1 MLSKMT
7 TISRNQ
13 SLLGLSA
20 ATVLALAGCAAPR
33 QSRFQMPFV
42 APSPVA
48 ARDVV
53 LAGDPPSLP
62 PNLYLSKE
70 TPTFIPGQSRLTPL
84 PTPSDL
90 LISRAEDAFQKGKR
104 YYQSGDKER
113 ARKQFDRAVDLMF
126 EASENPTDRQA
137 FERKFEETV
146 DGIERYDLA
155 GMGPALNVETPP
167 FEKSPLE
174 DILEM
179 TFPLDPKLKT
189 KVKEELQAT
198 VSQLPLAMNDAVLGF
213 INFFSGR
220 GHKTMIAGMQRAGR
234 YRPMIQ
240 RVLDEEGVPQE
251 LIYLAQ
257 AESGFFPR
265 AVSNKQAT
273 GMWQFVKFRGQEYGL
288 MQTPYLDDRLDPE
301 KATRSAARHLRDL
314 YTHFGDWYLAIAAY
328 NCGPGNVQKAVERT
342 GYADFWELRNRRV
355 LPIETTNYVPI
366 ILAMTIMAKNAKEYD
381 LDGVVPEPALEY
393 DVAKITS
400 PTHLALVADLTQTPV
415 SEIQALNPALLKN
428 LAPAGYQ
435 LNVPRGTAVSL
446 VEALETVPA
455 DRRASWRMHK
465 VESGET
471 LAMIGKRYGASPS
484 AIAAANRIES
494 EAPEAGDRIAI
505 PQAAVTPSSARKA
518 AVRRSGAASARNT
531 TTHTTTAHKRIS
543 TTKKSAV
550 HATAAPKPAPKAGAV
565 AKASPQRPG
574 SAGRT

>member
-1 MLSKMT
+1 MLSKITM
-7 TISRNQ
+7 ISRSQ
-13 SLLGLSA
+13 ALSGLNITA
-20 ATVLALAGCAAPR
+20 LLALAGCAGPMQ
-33 QSRFQMPFV
+33 QSRFQMPF
-42 APSPVA
+42 ATPGRMA
-48 ARDVV
+48 TTDVV
-53 LAGDPPSLP
+53 LSGEP

-70 TPTFIPGQSRLTPL
+70 TPAFVPGQSRLTPL

-90 LISRAEDAFQKGKR
+90 LISRADDAFQKGKR
-104 YYQSGDKER
+104 FYQSGDKER
-113 ARKQFDRAVDLMF
+113 ARKQFDRAVDMMF

-155 GMGPALNVETPP
+155 GLGPALNVETPG

-179 TFPLDPKLKT
+179 TFPVDPKLKT
-189 KVKEELQAT
+189 KVREELQAT
-198 VSQLPLAMNDAVLGF
+198 VSQLPLATNDAVLGF

-240 RVLDEEGVPQE
+240 RILDEEGVPPE

-257 AESGFFPR
+257 AESGFFAR

-273 GMWQFVKFRGQEYGL
+273 GMWQFVKFRGQQYGL

-314 YTHFGDWYLAIAAY
+314 YNQFGDWYLAIAAY

-342 GYADFWELRNRRV
+342 GYADFWELRSRRV
-355 LPIETTNYVPI
+355 LPLETTNYVPI

-381 LDGVVPEPALEY
+381 LDGVVPETPLEY
-393 DVAKITS
+393 DVATITS
-400 PTHLALVADLTQTPV
+400 PTHLALVADLTETPV
-415 SEIQALNPALLKN
+415 SEIQALNPALLRN

-435 LNVPRGTAVSL
+435 LNVPRGTGVPL
-446 VEALETVPA
+446 VAALETVPA
-455 DRRASWRMHK
+455 DRRASWRVHK

-484 AIAAANRIES
+484 VIAAANRMASES
-494 EAPEAGDRIAI
+494 PEAGDLLAI
-505 PQAAVTPSSARKA
+505 PQAAVTPSAARKPA
-518 AVRRSGAASARNT
+518 ARRSSSTSAHGA
-531 TTHTTTAHKRIS
+531 TAQKQS
-543 TTKKSAV
+543 SKKSTV
-550 HATAAPKPAPKAGAV
+550 HSTAAPKPAPKAGTV
-565 AKASPQRPG
+565 AKASHKRPG

>member
-1 MLSKMT
+1 M
-7 TISRNQ
+7 
-13 SLLGLSA
+13 
-20 ATVLALAGCAAPR
+20 
-33 QSRFQMPFV
+33 QSRFQMAFLPAGPA
-42 APSPVA
+42 APA
-48 ARDVV
+48 DIV
-53 LAGDPPSLP
+53 LSGEP

-70 TPTFIPGQSRLTPL
+70 TPAFITGQSRLTPL

-90 LISRAEDAFQKGKR
+90 LISRADDAFQKGKR
-104 YYQSGDKER
+104 FYQSGDKDR

-137 FERKFEETV
+137 FERKFDETV

-155 GMGPALNVETPP
+155 GLGPALNVETPR

-179 TFPLDPKLKT
+179 TFPVDPKLKT
-189 KVKEELQAT
+189 KVREELQAT
-198 VSQLPLAMNDAVLGF
+198 VSQLPLATNDAVLGF

-240 RVLDEEGVPQE
+240 RILDEEGVPPE

-257 AESGFFPR
+257 AESGFLPR

-273 GMWQFVKFRGQEYGL
+273 GMWQFVKFRGQQYGL

-314 YTHFGDWYLAIAAY
+314 YNQFGDWYLAIAGY

-342 GYADFWELRNRRV
+342 GYADFWELRSRRV
-355 LPIETTNYVPI
+355 LPLETTNYVPI
-366 ILAMTIMAKNAKEYD
+366 ILAMTIMAKNAKAYD
-381 LDGVVPEPALEY
+381 LDGVVPDPALEY
-393 DVAKITS
+393 DVTTITS
-400 PTHLALVADLTQTPV
+400 PTHLALVADLAETPV

-435 LNVPRGTAVSL
+435 LNVPRGTGVSL
-446 VEALETVPA
+446 AAALETVPA
-455 DRRASWRMHK
+455 ERRASWRVHK

-484 AIAAANRIES
+484 AIAAANRMAS
-494 EAPEAGDRIAI
+494 EAPEAGDRLAI
-505 PQAAVTPSSARKA
+505 PQAAAPPSAARKTA
-518 AVRRSGAASARNT
+518 ARRSTAASARNT
-531 TTHTTTAHKRIS
+531 AAQKRS
-543 TTKKSAV
+543 SKKPAV
-550 HATAAPKPAPKAGAV
+550 HATSAPKPTPKAGTV
-565 AKASPQRPG
+565 AKASHKRPG

>member
-7 TISRNQ
+7 TIPRNQ

-20 ATVLALAGCAAPR
+20 AALLALAGCAAPR

-42 APSPVA
+42 APAPVA
-48 ARDVV
+48 TRDVV

-70 TPTFIPGQSRLTPL
+70 TPTFISGQSRLTPL

-104 YYQSGDKER
+104 FYQSGDKER

-155 GMGPALNVETPP
+155 GMGPALNVETPR

-179 TFPLDPKLKT
+179 TFPVDPKLKT

-366 ILAMTIMAKNAKEYD
+366 ILAMTIMAKNAQEYD

-393 DVAKITS
+393 DVARITS

-484 AIAAANRIES
+484 AIAAANRIVS
-494 EAPEAGDRIAI
+494 EAPEAGDRLAI
-505 PQAAVTPSSARKA
+505 PQAAVRPIPARKA

-531 TTHTTTAHKRIS
+531 TAHNTTARNRIS

-550 HATAAPKPAPKAGAV
+550 RATAASPK
-565 AKASPQRPG
+565 RPG
-574 SAGRT
+574 STGRT

>member
-1 MLSKMT
+1 
-7 TISRNQ
+7 
-13 SLLGLSA
+13 
-20 ATVLALAGCAAPR
+20 
-33 QSRFQMPFV
+33 MPFV
-42 APSPVA
+42 APGPVV

-53 LAGDPPSLP
+53 LSGEPPALP

-70 TPTFIPGQSRLTPL
+70 TPTFIPGQSRLAPL

-90 LISRAEDAFQKGKR
+90 LISRADDAFQKGKR
-104 YYQSGDKER
+104 FYQSGDKER

-155 GMGPALNVETPP
+155 GMGPALNVETPR

-179 TFPLDPKLKT
+179 TFPVDPKLKT

-220 GHKTMIAGMQRAGR
+220 GHRTIVAGMERAGR

-240 RVLDEEGVPQE
+240 RILDEEGVPPE

-288 MQTPYLDDRLDPE
+288 TQTPYSDDRLDPE

-366 ILAMTIMAKNAKEYD
+366 ILAMTIMAKNAKAYD
-381 LDGVVPEPALEY
+381 LDGIVPEPALEY
-393 DVAKITS
+393 DVATIAS
-400 PTHLALVADLTQTPV
+400 PTHLALVADLTETPV
-415 SEIQALNPALLKN
+415 SEIQALNPALLKS

-446 VEALETVPA
+446 VAALETVPP

-471 LAMIGKRYGASPS
+471 LAMIGKRYGATPS
-484 AIAAANRIES
+484 VIAAANRMAS
-494 EAPEAGDRIAI
+494 EAPEAGDRLAI
-505 PQAAVTPSSARKA
+505 PQAAIKPSPVRKP
-518 AVRRSGAASARNT
+518 AVRRSSAVSARNT
-531 TTHTTTAHKRIS
+531 IARNTTAHNTTASKRTS
-543 TTKKSAV
+543 TSKKSTV
-550 HATAAPKPAPKAGAV
+550 HATSAPKPAPKAGTV
-565 AKASPQRPG
+565 AKATHKRAG
-574 SAGRT
+574 SAGGT

>member
-1 MLSKMT
+1 
-7 TISRNQ
+7 
-13 SLLGLSA
+13 
-20 ATVLALAGCAAPR
+20 
-33 QSRFQMPFV
+33 
-42 APSPVA
+42 
-48 ARDVV
+48 
-53 LAGDPPSLP
+53 
-62 PNLYLSKE
+62 
-70 TPTFIPGQSRLTPL
+70 
-84 PTPSDL
+84 
-90 LISRAEDAFQKGKR
+90 
-104 YYQSGDKER
+104 
-113 ARKQFDRAVDLMF
+113 
-126 EASENPTDRQA
+126 
-137 FERKFEETV
+137 
-146 DGIERYDLA
+146 
-155 GMGPALNVETPP
+155 
-167 FEKSPLE
+167 
-174 DILEM
+174 
-179 TFPLDPKLKT
+179 
-189 KVKEELQAT
+189 
-198 VSQLPLAMNDAVLGF
+198 MNDAVLGF

-220 GHKTMIAGMQRAGR
+220 GHKTMIAGMERAGR

-342 GYADFWELRNRRV
+342 GYADFWELRSRRV

-393 DVAKITS
+393 DVARITS
-400 PTHLALVADLTQTPV
+400 PTHLALVADLTETPV
-415 SEIQALNPALLKN
+415 SEIQALNPALLKS

-465 VESGET
+465 VENGET

-484 AIAAANRIES
+484 AIAAANRIVS
-494 EAPEAGDRIAI
+494 EAPEAGDRLAI
-505 PQAAVTPSSARKA
+505 PQAAVTASSARKA
-518 AVRRSGAASARNT
+518 AARRSGPVSARNT
-531 TTHTTTAHKRIS
+531 TAQSTTARKHVS

-550 HATAAPKPAPKAGAV
+550 HATAAPIPAPKAGTV
-565 AKASPQRPG
+565 AKASPKRPV